1 MSKQCSPPPG
11 QPPECSRQYTYSTL
25 IPGHTDPPPIEALTT
40 TRTTGLLIT
49 KIEYEIES
57 KKGLFS
63 PPKWNQHP
71 LAGSF
76 KSLTYSMMPFWLRLS
91 SFYNYLINSISQ
103 KLFVYTHEYGK
114 LIGNCFNTRH
124 PSQRQC
130 VWGLCHMRTC
140 RGGRHTPL
148 EKNHH
153 VAKFRKG
160 PM

>member
-1 MSKQCSPPPG
+1 MQPPG
-11 QPPECSRQYTYSTL
+11 AAPRVQQAIHLQYTDPGTL
-25 IPGHTDPPPIEALTT
+25 IPPSIEALT
-40 TRTTGLLIT
+40 TTGLLIT